1 MKIIRKHCLLLV
13 ATIFFLAA
21 KVASAQAPLE
31 PTQMPANTTFYFVWR
46 GQPSAELRRTNSI
59 AALWDDPGFAP
70 VRSSVTNAILKS
82 SEEKSPENRL
92 TRQQIEE
99 YASLAENAFVLG
111 YLSDPQKKRA
121 EASSDSSAAN
131 ARPWNGIFFV
141 DR

>member
-1 MKIIRKHCLLLV
+1 MKVMQKHCLLLV

-31 PTQMPANTTFYFVWR
+31 PAQMPANTTFYFVWR
-46 GQPSAELRRTNSI
+46 GQPNAELRKTNSI

-70 VRSSVTNAILKS
+70 VRSSITKTMLKGS
-82 SEEKSPENRL
+82 DEKPTENRL

-99 YASLAENAFVLG
+99 YASLLENAFVLG

-121 EASSDSSAAN
+121 EPSDDSSAAST
-131 ARPWNGIFFV
+131 WNGMFFV
-141 DR
+141 Y